1 MQTESKLR
9 LADVFV
15 SITDPRQP
23 GKVEHDLVEVLV
35 VAVNAV
41 LVGADTFVEIELW
54 AKEKLEW
61 LRQYLSLSHGIP
73 SHDTFGR
80 LLGLIDA
87 QEFEAAFRRWVSGIL
102 PTLGAEVVAVDG
114 KTSRRSGGVEA
125 TALHLV
131 SAFAAGAGLV
141 LGQRATAEGSN
152 EKTAIPELLS
162 VLALQGCT
170 VTIDAI
176 GTQASIAQ
184 AVCERGADYV
194 LAVKDNQAKLAE
206 LAESMRDFMAD
217 FEAQPQHTPHSF
229 WETVE
234 KDHGRLETRRYYAFA
249 QLDCLHKAQQWPQL
263 KSFVVLDS
271 ERSLPGKTTRARR
284 LYISSLAADAQRIGQ
299 AIRAH
304 WSIENRLH
312 WCMDVILQD
321 DQMRARTGHAAHN
334 LATLKHITLNLIRLD
349 PVKRKGGIKARRL
362 IAATSDRYR
371 AELLGLA

>member
-15 SITDPRQP
+15 SIPDPRQAW
-23 GKVEHDLVEVLV
+23 KVEHDLVELLV

-61 LRQYLSLSHGIP
+61 LRKYLRLAHGIP

-80 LLGLIDA
+80 LFGLIDA

-102 PTLGAEVVAVDG
+102 PVLGSEVVAVDG
-114 KTSRRSGGVEA
+114 KTSRRSGGVDA

-141 LGQRATAEGSN
+141 LGQRATAETSN

-162 VLALQGCT
+162 VLALSGCI

-176 GTQASIAQ
+176 GTQANIAQ
-184 AVCERGADYV
+184 AVCDRDADYV
-194 LAVKDNQAKLAE
+194 LAVKDNQPKLAE
-206 LAESMRDFMAD
+206 SIQDFMAD
-217 FEAQPQHTPHSF
+217 FGAQPQHTPHSF

-234 KDHGRLETRRYYAFA
+234 KDHGRLETRRCYAFD
-249 QLDCLHKAQQWPQL
+249 QLDCLYKAQQWPEL
-263 KSFVVLDS
+263 KSFAVIDS
-271 ERSLPGKTTRARR
+271 ERSIQGTTTRERR

-299 AIRAH
+299 AVRAH

-312 WCMDVILQD
+312 WCMDVIFRD

-334 LATLKHITLNLIRLD
+334 LAVLKHITLNLIRLD

-362 IAATSDRYR
+362 IAATSDTYR
-371 AELLGLA
+371 AELLGLT

>member
-15 SITDPRQP
+15 TIPDPRQAW
-23 GKVEHDLVEVLV
+23 KVEHDLVELLV

-54 AKEKLEW
+54 AKEKIEW
-61 LRQYLSLSHGIP
+61 LRKYLRLANGIP

-80 LLGLIDA
+80 LFGLIDA
-87 QEFEAAFRRWVSGIL
+87 KAFEAAFRRWVSGIL
-102 PTLGAEVVAVDG
+102 PVLGAEVVAVDG
-114 KTSRRSGGVEA
+114 KTSRRSGRVDA

-141 LGQRATAEGSN
+141 LGQQATAEKSN

-162 VLALQGCT
+162 ALALNGCI
-170 VTIDAI
+170 VTIDAM
-176 GTQASIAQ
+176 GTQANIAQ
-184 AVCERGADYV
+184 AVCDRGADYV
-194 LAVKDNQAKLAE
+194 LAVKDNQPKLAE
-206 LAESMRDFMAD
+206 SIQDFMAA

-234 KDHGRLETRRYYAFA
+234 KDHGRLETRRCYAFA
-249 QLDCLHKAQQWPQL
+249 QLDCLYKPQQWPEL
-263 KSFVVLDS
+263 KSFVVIDS
-271 ERSLPGKTTRARR
+271 ERSIQDQTTRERR
-284 LYISSLAADAQRIGQ
+284 VYISSVAPDAQRIGH
-299 AIRAH
+299 AVRAH

-312 WCMDVILQD
+312 WCMDVIFQD

-334 LATLKHITLNLIRLD
+334 LAVLKHITLNLIRLD

-362 IAATSDRYR
+362 IAATSDAYR
-371 AELLGLA
+371 AELLGLT

>member
-1 MQTESKLR
+1 MQTKSKLR
-9 LADVFV
+9 LADVFI

-23 GKVEHDLVEVLV
+23 WKVEHDLVELLV

-54 AKEKLEW
+54 AKEKIEW
-61 LRQYLSLSHGIP
+61 LRKYLRLSNGIP

-80 LLGLIDA
+80 LFGLIDA
-87 QEFEAAFRRWVSGIL
+87 QQFEAAFRRWVSGIL
-102 PTLGAEVVAVDG
+102 PALGPDVVALDG
-114 KTSRRSGGVEA
+114 KTSRRSGGIDA

-141 LGQRATAEGSN
+141 LGQRTTAADSN
-152 EKTAIPELLS
+152 EKTAIPELLAN
-162 VLALQGCT
+162 LALQGCT
-170 VTIDAI
+170 VTLDAI

-184 AVCERGADYV
+184 AICDRGANYV
-194 LAVKDNQAKLAE
+194 LAVKDNQPKLAE
-206 LAESMRDFMAD
+206 SIQQFMTD

-234 KDHGRLETRRYYAFA
+234 KDHGRLETRRCYAFD
-249 QLDCLHKAQQWPQL
+249 QWQCLHYPDQWPAL
-263 KSFVVLDS
+263 KSFVVIDS
-271 ERSLPGKTTRARR
+271 ERLLPSKTTRERR
-284 LYISSLAADAQRIGQ
+284 FYISSLPADAQAIGQ
-299 AIRAH
+299 AVRSH

-312 WCMDVILQD
+312 WCMDVIFQD

-334 LATLKHITLNLIRLD
+334 LAVLKHITLNLIRLD

-362 IAATSDRYR
+362 IAATSDSYR

>member
-15 SITDPRQP
+15 TIPDPRQAW
-23 GKVEHDLVEVLV
+23 KVEHDLVELLV

-54 AKEKLEW
+54 AKEKIEW
-61 LRQYLSLSHGIP
+61 LRKYLRLANGIP

-80 LLGLIDA
+80 LFGLIDA
-87 QEFEAAFRRWVSGIL
+87 KAFEAAFRRWVSGIL
-102 PTLGAEVVAVDG
+102 PVLGAEVVAVDG
-114 KTSRRSGGVEA
+114 KTSRRSGRVDA

-141 LGQRATAEGSN
+141 LGQQATAEKSK

-162 VLALQGCT
+162 ALALNGCI
-170 VTIDAI
+170 VTIDAM
-176 GTQASIAQ
+176 GTQANIAQ
-184 AVCERGADYV
+184 AVCDRGADYV
-194 LAVKDNQAKLAE
+194 LAVKDNQPKLAE
-206 LAESMRDFMAD
+206 SIQDFMAA

-229 WETVE
+229 WEIVE
-234 KDHGRLETRRYYAFA
+234 KGHGRLETRRCYAFA
-249 QLDCLHKAQQWPQL
+249 QLDCLYKPQQWPAL
-263 KSFVVLDS
+263 KSFVVIDS
-271 ERSLPGKTTRARR
+271 ERSIQDKTTRERR
-284 LYISSLAADAQRIGQ
+284 VYISSLAPDAQRIGQ
-299 AIRAH
+299 AVRAH

-312 WCMDVILQD
+312 WCMDVIFQD

-334 LATLKHITLNLIRLD
+334 LAVLKHITLNLIRLD

-362 IAATSDRYR
+362 IAATSDAYR
-371 AELLGLA
+371 AELFGLT

>member
-1 MQTESKLR
+1 MQTEGKLR

-15 SITDPRQP
+15 SITDPRQA
-23 GKVEHDLVEVLV
+23 GKVEHDLVELLV

-54 AKEKLEW
+54 AKEKMEW
-61 LRQYLSLSHGIP
+61 LQQYLRLANGIP

-80 LLGLIDA
+80 LFGLIDA
-87 QEFEAAFRRWVSGIL
+87 QQFEAAFRRWVSGIL
-102 PTLGAEVVAVDG
+102 PVLGPEVVALDG
-114 KTSRRSGGVEA
+114 KTSRRSGGIDA
-125 TALHLV
+125 TALHMV
-131 SAFAAGAGLV
+131 SAFAAGAGLI
-141 LGQRATAEGSN
+141 LGQRATAADSN

-162 VLALQGCT
+162 TLALQGCT

-184 AVCERGADYV
+184 AVCDRGADYV
-194 LAVKDNQAKLAE
+194 LAVKDNQPK
-206 LAESMRDFMAD
+206 LAESMQQFMTD

-234 KDHGRLETRRYYAFA
+234 KDHGRLETRRCYAFD
-249 QLDCLHKAQQWPQL
+249 QLGCLHQPEQWPEL
-263 KSFVVLDS
+263 KSFIVIES
-271 ERSLPGKTTRARR
+271 ERLLQSKTTHQRR
-284 LYISSLAADAQRIGQ
+284 FYISSLPADAQQIGQ
-299 AIRAH
+299 AVRSH

-312 WCMDVILQD
+312 WCMDVVFQD

-334 LATLKHITLNLIRLD
+334 LAVLKHITLNLIRLD

-362 IAATSDRYR
+362 IAATSDTYR
-371 AELLGLA
+371 ADLLGLA

>member
-15 SITDPRQP
+15 SIPDPRQSW
-23 GKVEHDLVEVLV
+23 KIEHDLVELLV

-41 LVGADTFVEIELW
+41 LVGADNFVEIELW
-54 AKEKLEW
+54 AKEKIDW
-61 LRQYLSLSHGIP
+61 LRKYLRLANGIP

-80 LLGLIDA
+80 LFGMIDA
-87 QEFEAAFRRWVSGIL
+87 QEFEAAFRRWVSKIL
-102 PTLGAEVVAVDG
+102 PALGAEVVAVDG

-141 LGQRATAEGSN
+141 LGQRATAEKSN

-162 VLALQGCT
+162 TLALQGCT
-170 VTIDAI
+170 VTIDAM
-176 GTQASIAQ
+176 GTQANIAQ
-184 AVCERGADYV
+184 AVRDRGADYI
-194 LAVKDNQAKLAE
+194 LAVKDNQPKLAE
-206 LAESMRDFMAD
+206 SIRDFMID
-217 FEAQPQHTPHSF
+217 FKTQPQQTPHSF

-234 KDHGRLETRRYYAFA
+234 KDHGRLETRRCYVFD
-249 QLDCLHKAQQWPQL
+249 QLDCLYKPEQWSEL
-263 KSFVVLDS
+263 KSFAVIES
-271 ERSLPGKTTRARR
+271 ERLIQGEITCEQR
-284 LYISSLAADAQRIGQ
+284 LYISSLAADAQGISK
-299 AIRAH
+299 AVRAH

-312 WCMDVILQD
+312 WCMDVIFQD
-321 DQMRARTGHAAHN
+321 DQMRARSGHAAHN
-334 LATLKHITLNLIRLD
+334 LAVLKHITLNLIRLD

-362 IAATSDRYR
+362 IAATSDTYR